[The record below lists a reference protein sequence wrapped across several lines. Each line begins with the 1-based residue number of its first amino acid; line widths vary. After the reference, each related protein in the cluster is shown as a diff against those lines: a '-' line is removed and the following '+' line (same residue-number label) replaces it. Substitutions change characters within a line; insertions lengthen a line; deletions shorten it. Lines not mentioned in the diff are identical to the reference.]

1 MINGDAELA
10 RRILNKTSKE
20 LVAAMVSCKDQET
33 RAHIQNA
40 LNDMTFMYDV
50 LHLDEI
56 EVIDINNKST
66 AKGPQ

>member
-20 LVAAMVSCKDQET
+20 LVAAMVSCTDQET
-33 RAHIQNA
+33 RTHVQNA

-56 EVIDINNKST
+56 ELINISN
-66 AKGPQ
+66 

>member
-56 EVIDINNKST
+56 EVIDINNKLT